1 MSLSSKDPLEKVVI
15 TFDFTAIPETISNP
29 VITITIKGDD
39 ANISS
44 MLIDVPQITGNK
56 ILQLVSGG
64 EDGTQYT
71 VRCLV
76 DVALTGERFMAKD
89 TLTVKS

>member
-1 MSLSSKDPLEKVVI
+1 MALSNKDPLEKVVI

-29 VITITIKGDD
+29 VVSITIKGDD
-39 ANISS
+39 AVIPN

-56 ILQLVSGG
+56 VLQLVTGG
-64 EDGTQYT
+64 ENGVQYT